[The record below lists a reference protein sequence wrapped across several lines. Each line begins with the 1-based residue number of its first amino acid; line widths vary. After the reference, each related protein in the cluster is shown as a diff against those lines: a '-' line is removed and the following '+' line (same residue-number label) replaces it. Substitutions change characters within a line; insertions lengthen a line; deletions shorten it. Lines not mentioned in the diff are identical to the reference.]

1 MCVCWKDKR
10 DARAWAGEV
19 LQKSLFLGTLHV
31 IFFCGSFEPFDKLA
45 PTHNELLVASSI
57 DTFHALEGA

>member
-1 MCVCWKDKR
+1 MCVCWEDGT
-10 DARAWAGEV
+10 DARVRAGEV

-45 PTHNELLVASSI
+45 PTYNELHIPGSI
-57 DTFHALEGA
+57 QY